1 MAQDPSGNVVMFG
14 GVDAGGNMFDDTW
27 IWDGTNW
34 NLQNTPA
41 GLAAR
46 RAPLVYDP
54 ATNNVVLFGGEGS
67 YGGPTFGDTW
77 VWDGANWTQQFPS
90 ITPPP
95 RSMASMAYDSFMSR
109 LVLFGGSQAGS
120 GNPDYNDAWTWDGA
134 NWTQLSP
141 AGGPP
146 PVRYAFGM
154 GYDPSAGVLIYGGL
168 ANQDSLFL
176 SDMWSL
182 AP

>member
-1 MAQDPSGNVVMFG
+1 MAQDPNGNVVMFG

-77 VWDGANWTQQFPS
+77 VWDGANWTQQFPDT
-90 ITPPP
+90 TPPP

-109 LVLFGGSQAGS
+109 LVLFGGLK
-120 GNPDYNDAWTWDGA
+120 PDLA
-134 NWTQLSP
+134 TQTTTRRGRGMAPTGRSSARPVVPRQCDTLSVWFTIP
-141 AGGPP
+141 QLE
-146 PVRYAFGM
+146 F
-154 GYDPSAGVLIYGGL
+154 
-168 ANQDSLFL
+168 
-176 SDMWSL
+176 
-182 AP
+182 